1 VSPFLLFVLSSSLLF
16 LFLFKKEISINLFV
30 VHENLII
37 YATLNLKSLGAKK
50 MTEQVKALVTKAD
63 GQSSTSMTLLVD
75 VENQFLKV
83 VL

>member
-1 VSPFLLFVLSSSLLF
+1 MSPFLLFVLSSSLLF

-37 YATLNLKSLGAKK
+37 YSTLNLKSLGAKK